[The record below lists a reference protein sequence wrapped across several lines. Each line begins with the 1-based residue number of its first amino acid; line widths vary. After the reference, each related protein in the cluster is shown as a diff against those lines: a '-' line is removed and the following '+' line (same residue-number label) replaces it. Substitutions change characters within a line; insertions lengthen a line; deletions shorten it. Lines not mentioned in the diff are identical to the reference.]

1 MAQRIFETIWMLM
14 LLFSYASS
22 MVGTWVRT

>member
-1 MAQRIFETIWMLM
+1 MAHMIFETIWMLM

-22 MVGTWVRT
+22 MFGTWIRT